1 MAKPIYLSDDD
12 HRRISEAVSAAEA
25 HTSGEIVT
33 ILAERSDGYT
43 DVALAWSALVAF
55 VALGALAIAPEFY
68 LGLVDRALNLWTLEW
83 TPREVLTLALF
94 AAAIEFGAMM
104 LLQMW
109 QPLRFFLVPGVIKS
123 NRVRERAIRA
133 FRIGTERRTV
143 GSTGVL
149 IYLSMRERRAEIVA
163 EAGIAA
169 VVEPEVWGKAM
180 DLMLT
185 DVREGR
191 VADGMVAA
199 VAEVGQVLAP
209 HFPRADD
216 DVDELPDRLIEV

>member
-94 AAAIEFGAMM
+94 VAAIKFGAMM